1 MLVLSRRANQAIVIG
16 PDIVIRVLDI
26 RGDQVRIGV
35 DAPRSVAVHRE
46 EVAADIRQSNEEAAR
61 LGAVAALDLPKP
73 GRDSA
78 AHRRPRT
85 GRRDDRPGPVHGRS
99 AP

>member
-1 MLVLSRRANQAIVIG
+1 MLVLSRRANQAIMIG

-46 EVAADIRQSNEEAAR
+46 EVAAEIRKSNEEAAR
-61 LGAVAALDLPKP
+61 QGAVSPIDLP
-73 GRDSA
+73 
-78 AHRRPRT
+78 RPA
-85 GRRDDRPGPVHGRS
+85 S
-99 AP
+99 

>member
-1 MLVLSRRANQAIVIG
+1 VLVLSRRANQAIVIG

-61 LGAVAALDLPKP
+61 LGSVAALDLPKP
-73 GRDSA
+73 GK
-78 AHRRPRT
+78 
-85 GRRDDRPGPVHGRS
+85 
-99 AP
+99 